1 MTRNAWVSALM
12 KSSSPAGREGNH
24 DVLLSSVN
32 TSQNEQVNNPAYAV
46 PNQRAGDGVVYEDQ
60 PSEYVAVCTHA
71 VTAFTSDER
80 YSKLQRDSSVL
91 TQSTTTPI
99 TGDGYNDV
107 EAYYGRLDN
116 TEQYIVSVV
125 YAVMYAVLVRECLK
139 CRMLGQS
146 QQLMEAYAEECPV
159 ITLYSTCIY
168 YILHKSRTSPY
179 LKCPSH
185 AAMNSATLT
194 QYSRS

>member
-1 MTRNAWVSALM
+1 MVCAYSGMTRNAWVSALM
-12 KSSSPAGREGNH
+12 KSLSPAGREGNH
-24 DVLLSSVN
+24 AMLLSSVN

-46 PNQRAGDGVVYEDQ
+46 PNQRAGDGVVYEDL
-60 PSEYVAVCTHA
+60 PPEYVAVRAPA

-116 TEQYIVSVV
+116 AEQYIVSIVCCGV
-125 YAVMYAVLVRECLK
+125 C
-139 CRMLGQS
+139 CFS
-146 QQLMEAYAEECPV
+146 
-159 ITLYSTCIY
+159 
-168 YILHKSRTSPY
+168 
-179 LKCPSH
+179 
-185 AAMNSATLT
+185 
-194 QYSRS
+194 

>member
-12 KSSSPAGREGNH
+12 RSSSPAGREGNH
-24 DVLLSSVN
+24 AVLLSSVN

-46 PNQRAGDGVVYEDQ
+46 PNQVAGGGVVYEDQ
-60 PSEYVAVCTHA
+60 PSEYVAVRAPA
-71 VTAFTSDER
+71 VTAFTSDEG

-116 TEQYIVSVV
+116 TEQYIVSIVCCGV
-125 YAVMYAVLVRECLK
+125 CCFSLGIK
-139 CRMLGQS
+139 CRMLEQS
-146 QQLMEAYAEECPV
+146 QQLMEAYAEECPL

-185 AAMNSATLT
+185 AAMNSATLP
-194 QYSRS
+194 QCSRS